1 MKILYNRQ
9 QDFLFDALIG
19 GMDKAMQAS
28 LRQMY
33 NKARIHDE
41 FRRRQEMEELKKEV
55 AEYVISHISATLDVS
70 EIVDQIEELRRAID
84 SLGK

>member
-1 MKILYNRQ
+1 MFRMPNRQ
-9 QDFLFDALIG
+9 KDFLFDALIG
-19 GMDKAMQAS
+19 GMDKAMQAT

-33 NKARIHDE
+33 NQSKINDE
-41 FRRRQEMEELKKEV
+41 FIHLREMEQFKKEV

>member
-1 MKILYNRQ
+1 
-9 QDFLFDALIG
+9 
-19 GMDKAMQAS
+19 MQAS